1 MGGTCPRTGA
11 GSVGTPVTSKE
22 TVQNCHHLTQ
32 TKEAKEGVE
41 EDVEEEEQVGEGV
54 QPPSATTTKIGT
66 IMGQWRRRRKLK
78 RKTKIRPQ
86 EERIFRKL
94 HSQ

>member
-1 MGGTCPRTGA
+1 M
-11 GSVGTPVTSKE
+11 
-22 TVQNCHHLTQ
+22 
-32 TKEAKEGVE
+32 
-41 EDVEEEEQVGEGV
+41 EEEETVGEEEV
-54 QPPSATTTKIGT
+54 QTPSATTTKIGT

-94 HSQ
+94 HSW

>member
-1 MGGTCPRTGA
+1 M
-11 GSVGTPVTSKE
+11 
-22 TVQNCHHLTQ
+22 
-32 TKEAKEGVE
+32 
-41 EDVEEEEQVGEGV
+41 EEEEQVGEEV
-54 QPPSATTTKIGT
+54 QPPSTTTTKIGT

-94 HSQ
+94 HSW